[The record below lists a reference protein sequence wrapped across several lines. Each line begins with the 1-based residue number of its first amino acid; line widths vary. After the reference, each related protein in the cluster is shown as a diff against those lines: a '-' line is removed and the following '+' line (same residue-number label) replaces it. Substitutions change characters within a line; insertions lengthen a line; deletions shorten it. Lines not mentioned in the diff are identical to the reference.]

1 MCCGPGTP
9 HGTKQRALNES
20 IPITNSWQISKPST
34 QHMTLRADR
43 QGTLLL
49 RDTCRL
55 QQQARQERVQA
66 RTSNISLGDS
76 RLHSHDTSYRV
87 NFAAPLPGTDTL
99 RSPLQACYCFAARLW
114 HIC

>member
-1 MCCGPGTP
+1 
-9 HGTKQRALNES
+9 
-20 IPITNSWQISKPST
+20 
-34 QHMTLRADR
+34 MTLRADR

-66 RTSNISLGDS
+66 RASNISLGDS

-99 RSPLQACYCFAARLW
+99 RSPLQACYCFAARLR